1 MSALQTKKITNFFK
15 PLDSSKGQDKDETTT
30 ASKNL
35 VSSKSSS
42 KRKLDENDPD
52 LVGTVAKVRKVAE
65 EQAVVSPTIGLSWFK
80 ALEAE
85 FKKPYFAGLS
95 AFVTK
100 ERSTG
105 TVFPSFEEV
114 WAWTT
119 RTNIKETK
127 VVILGQVGCH
137 QEFLKLSYLM
147 QDPYP
152 TPGNAHGLCFS
163 VKVGVPHPASL
174 KNIFKEVFFGKLIMW
189 FSCGY
194 YTVKN
199 NIPDLERHFLILK
212 KNLKSRIT

>member
-35 VSSKSSS
+35 VPSKSSS

-52 LVGTVAKVRKVAE
+52 LVGTVAKVRKVAK

-80 ALEAE
+80 ALEAQ
-85 FKKPYFAGLS
+85 FKKPYFAALS

-127 VVILGQVGCH
+127 VVILGQVSCH
-137 QEFLKLSYLM
+137 QEILKLSLSCRTLIPPLEM
-147 QDPYP
+147 PMD
-152 TPGNAHGLCFS
+152 S
-163 VKVGVPHPASL
+163 ASQ
-174 KNIFKEVFFGKLIMW
+174 
-189 FSCGY
+189 
-194 YTVKN
+194 
-199 NIPDLERHFLILK
+199 
-212 KNLKSRIT
+212 

>member
-15 PLDSSKGQDKDETTT
+15 PVDSLKAQDKDESTT

-52 LVGTVAKVRKVAE
+52 MVGTVAKVRKVAE

-85 FKKPYFAGLS
+85 FKKPYFAALS

-105 TVFPSFEEV
+105 TIFPSFEEV

-127 VVILGQVGCH
+127 VVILGQVSCH
-137 QEFLKLSYLM
+137 QVFFKLSYLM

-174 KNIFKEVFFGKLIMW
+174 KNIFKEVFFGQIIA
-189 FSCGY
+189 Y
-194 YTVKN
+194 
-199 NIPDLERHFLILK
+199 ERVFMAV
-212 KNLKSRIT
+212 ITQ

>member
-15 PLDSSKGQDKDETTT
+15 PLDSSKAQDKDETPT

-52 LVGTVAKVRKVAE
+52 TVGTLAKVRKVVE

-85 FKKPYFAGLS
+85 FKKPYFAALS
-95 AFVTK
+95 HFVTK

-105 TVFPSFEEV
+105 TIFPSFEEV

-119 RTNIKETK
+119 RTNIKETR
-127 VVILGQVGCH
+127 VVILGQVSCCC
-137 QEFLKLSYLM
+137 QK
-147 QDPYP
+147 
-152 TPGNAHGLCFS
+152 CFS
-163 VKVGVPHPASL
+163 SYPILCRTLIPPLGMPMDSASQ
-174 KNIFKEVFFGKLIMW
+174 
-189 FSCGY
+189 
-194 YTVKN
+194 
-199 NIPDLERHFLILK
+199 
-212 KNLKSRIT
+212 

>member
-15 PLDSSKGQDKDETTT
+15 PLDSSKAQEKDEKP
-30 ASKNL
+30 SKNSL
-35 VSSKSSS
+35 SSKSS

-52 LVGTVAKVRKVAE
+52 KAGTVAKVRKVAE

-85 FKKPYFAGLS
+85 FKKPYFAALS

-105 TVFPSFEEV
+105 TIFPSFDEV

-119 RTNIKETK
+119 RTNIRETR
-127 VVILGQVGCH
+127 VVILGQVGC
-137 QEFLKLSYLM
+137 QKLFVELSYPT

-174 KNIFKEVFFGKLIMW
+174 KNIFKEVFFLGRVNVFRVLCCHHKHHI
-189 FSCGY
+189 GG
-194 YTVKN
+194 
-199 NIPDLERHFLILK
+199 R
-212 KNLKSRIT
+212 

>member
-15 PLDSSKGQDKDETTT
+15 PLDSSKDKDQTPT
-30 ASKNL
+30 ATKDP
-35 VSSKSSS
+35 VSPKISS

-52 LVGTVAKVRKVAE
+52 MVGTVAKVRKVAE

-85 FKKPYFAGLS
+85 FKKPYFAALS

-105 TVFPSFEEV
+105 TIFPSFEEV

-119 RTNIKETK
+119 RTNIRETR
-127 VVILGQVGCH
+127 VVILGQVSWC
-137 QEFLKLSYLM
+137 QQVFLECLSCLM

-174 KNIFKEVFFGKLIMW
+174 KNIFKEVFFGWSMW
-189 FSCGY
+189 
-194 YTVKN
+194 
-199 NIPDLERHFLILK
+199 LK
-212 KNLKSRIT
+212 CNVVTSIT

>member
-1 MSALQTKKITNFFK
+1 MSAPQTKKITNFFK
-15 PLDSSKGQDKDETTT
+15 PVDSLKAQDKDESTT
-30 ASKNL
+30 ASKNP

-52 LVGTVAKVRKVAE
+52 MVGTVAKVRKVAE

-85 FKKPYFAGLS
+85 FKKPYFAALS

-137 QEFLKLSYLM
+137 QEFLNLSPLM

-163 VKVGVPHPASL
+163 VKTEKLVGDKHTSGKYL
-174 KNIFKEVFFGKLIMW
+174 KE
-189 FSCGY
+189 
-194 YTVKN
+194 
-199 NIPDLERHFLILK
+199 
-212 KNLKSRIT
+212 KSSKG